1 MIQTF
6 RSGRAIPNK
15 TDRSA
20 FATRS
25 FQNIDEHVGYD
36 VITFVARV
44 KAVIRHIDRLQR
56 IRVFIRQRVEGLVD
70 KIGERMILIF
80 PGNGIPQA
88 LETHEIFVCNSAL
101 IVQVYDLK
109 SLNERAQIVLLTPMQ
124 RVDFVYSECEAVSV
138 PPASCSL
145 L

>member
-6 RSGRAIPNK
+6 RFGRAIPNK

-80 PGNGIPQA
+80 PG
-88 LETHEIFVCNSAL
+88 
-101 IVQVYDLK
+101 
-109 SLNERAQIVLLTPMQ
+109 
-124 RVDFVYSECEAVSV
+124 
-138 PPASCSL
+138 
-145 L
+145 